1 MSLILKGRRKKRG
14 FHCPH
19 LYYFQWQF
27 FYLFLIIRRVFH
39 QRRCLWDEEN
49 HFHENCQLAHPLDFL
64 QHAPESFLLPFLWN
78 LLPVTDPVPSSAP
91 SRGSGSSI
99 CSFVAPP
106 KHFIIFFFS
115 HDTAADGVSVT
126 FTDRR
131 PSCLCVCAVNIKL
144 QTAVGSPHETEERQ
158 GNKQIKDR
166 L

>member
-1 MSLILKGRRKKRG
+1 MAIQLFPRNTNRPWNVLVATVFVADLKGRRKKRG

-49 HFHENCQLAHPLDFL
+49 HFHENCQLAQPLDFL

-99 CSFVAPP
+99 CSFVDPP
-106 KHFIIFFFS
+106 KHFFF
-115 HDTAADGVSVT
+115 HMTLRLTVLVWHLQ
-126 FTDRR
+126 TD
-131 PSCLCVCAVNIKL
+131 PPPVCVCV
-144 QTAVGSPHETEERQ
+144 R
-158 GNKQIKDR
+158 
-166 L
+166 